1 MIVMDLEWNYGPA
14 SEQELASGDTLK
26 FEIIQVGAVM
36 VDKQGNIL
44 KTFERL
50 VAPIVHPVI
59 HSKITELTG
68 ITEKKLEGCPDFG
81 TVWQDFCKFSEED
94 FSEGKREIIFW
105 GNCDRA
111 VLLSNLLYHGFEQEE
126 NLQLYDLQALF
137 DRAVLKSSQQSALST
152 ALTALKLTPYGQYH
166 SALSDAVN
174 AASILKALGGED
186 FVQKNL
192 HKVVLRKRSGKTKSN
207 EEGTLL
213 LQKTFYG
220 ITDIASL
227 KPEFEPE
234 LGSCLNAPFQE
245 VLPGI
250 LPQPQKDLGI
260 SFPRSAHQGHQ
271 PKLSGTA
278 RKRQG
283 LCGQILSDRSDP
295 SGAAAAVEQQAK
307 PVSEPPSGKRTQR
320 KGAERCALNLK

>member
-245 VLPGI
+245 VLPGFYRNHKKI
-250 LPQPQKDLGI
+250 WAYRSRDQLIKVTSRSYPAQDGKGKDFVVKFYQIDRTHLEQLRQWSNKQNQYLSRRQANGH
-260 SFPRSAHQGHQ
+260 SARAQRG
-271 PKLSGTA
+271 A
-278 RKRQG
+278 R
-283 LCGQILSDRSDP
+283 
-295 SGAAAAVEQQAK
+295 
-307 PVSEPPSGKRTQR
+307 
-320 KGAERCALNLK
+320 

>member
-81 TVWQDFCKFSEED
+81 AVWQDFCKFSEED
-94 FSEGKREIIFW
+94 FSEGKWEIIFW

-126 NLQLYDLQALF
+126 NLQ
-137 DRAVLKSSQQSALST
+137 
-152 ALTALKLTPYGQYH
+152 
-166 SALSDAVN
+166 
-174 AASILKALGGED
+174 
-186 FVQKNL
+186 
-192 HKVVLRKRSGKTKSN
+192 
-207 EEGTLL
+207 
-213 LQKTFYG
+213 
-220 ITDIASL
+220 
-227 KPEFEPE
+227 
-234 LGSCLNAPFQE
+234 
-245 VLPGI
+245 
-250 LPQPQKDLGI
+250 
-260 SFPRSAHQGHQ
+260 
-271 PKLSGTA
+271 
-278 RKRQG
+278 
-283 LCGQILSDRSDP
+283 
-295 SGAAAAVEQQAK
+295 
-307 PVSEPPSGKRTQR
+307 
-320 KGAERCALNLK
+320 

>member
-1 MIVMDLEWNYGPA
+1 MVPQVSRSLQAEIHSSLKLFRLEQSWWTNRETSSRPL
-14 SEQELASGDTLK
+14 SVWLLRS
-26 FEIIQVGAVM
+26 FI
-36 VDKQGNIL
+36 
-44 KTFERL
+44 R
-50 VAPIVHPVI
+50 VI

-245 VLPGI
+245 VLPGFYRNHKKI
-250 LPQPQKDLGI
+250 WAY
-260 SFPRSAHQGHQ
+260 RSRDQLIKVTSRSYPAPG
-271 PKLSGTA
+271 

-283 LCGQILSDRSDP
+283 LCGQVLSDRPDP

-320 KGAERCALNLK
+320 KSAERCALNLK

>member
-1 MIVMDLEWNYGPA
+1 
-14 SEQELASGDTLK
+14 
-26 FEIIQVGAVM
+26 M
-36 VDKQGNIL
+36 VDEQGNIL

-234 LGSCLNAPFQE
+234 LGSCLNAP
-245 VLPGI
+245 VSGGAAGI

-260 SFPRSAHQGHQ
+260 SFPRSAYQGHQ
-271 PKLSGTA
+271 PKLSGTG

-283 LCGQILSDRSDP
+283 FCGQVLSDRPDP

-307 PVSEPPSGKRTQR
+307 PVSEPPSGKRTQC
-320 KGAERCALNLK
+320 KSAERCTLNLK